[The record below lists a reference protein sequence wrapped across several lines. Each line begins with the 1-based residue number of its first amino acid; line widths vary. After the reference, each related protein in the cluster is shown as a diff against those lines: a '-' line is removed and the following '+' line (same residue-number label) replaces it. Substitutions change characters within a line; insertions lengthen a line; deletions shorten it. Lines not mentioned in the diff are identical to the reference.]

1 MAKGTDIIV
10 AIMIAAIVL
19 LMILP
24 IPGFLLD
31 FFQLLNL
38 SLSLIILF
46 STMYIRK
53 ALELSSFPT
62 ILLVITLFRLGLN
75 VASTRLILLQGPK
88 FSGKVIRAFGD
99 FVVGGNYVVGLVVFL
114 ILVIIQFIVITRGS
128 ERIAEVAARFTLDA
142 MPGKQ
147 MSVDADLNAGLITED
162 EARKRREEIR
172 READFYGAMD
182 GASKFVRGDAIASI
196 IIVLVNIIGGL
207 IIGILTHKMT
217 VSEAAQTFTLFT
229 VGDGLVTQ
237 IPALMVSTAT
247 GILVSRAASEDNLGN
262 ELVRELSGEKKVI
275 ILTGFILIFLGIFTP
290 IPFSAAILG
299 TLFMITGF
307 LIKSTTEPQLESIG
321 GSAEIPTAQT
331 PSGPILTTPQEVS
344 EILQTDTVEV
354 EIGYGLIPLA
364 DTSQGGDLLERV
376 TMVRKQIAYELG
388 LVISPIR
395 VRDSVLLK
403 SNEYAIFIR
412 GAQVAKYELMPNR
425 LLAINPGTVT
435 EKIPGIETKE
445 PAFGLQAF
453 WIDESKKEEAS
464 RLGYT
469 VVDPPTVF
477 ATHLTEVLKR
487 NAHELLGTREF
498 ELLVEGLRSKFEKL
512 VDDLFNVL
520 KPSDVKK
527 VLQRLLKEGIPIR
540 NLSLIFET
548 LLEYGEQTKDVIY
561 LTEKVRKAMKR
572 QIITPLISPD
582 GILHAVAIDNE
593 LEKNLVNLVRENDT
607 ERYLDLNPEI
617 MRELIE
623 SISNS
628 LENIM
633 KKGYNPVLIC
643 SSSLRPLISDL
654 LLKFIPG
661 VYVISYDEIPENVSV
676 QIEGVVR
683 L

>member
-290 IPFSAAILG
+290 IPFSAAVLG

-307 LIKSTTEPQLESIG
+307 LIKSTTEPQLESVG
-321 GSAEIPTAQT
+321 GSAEIPTAQA

-412 GAQVAKYELMPNR
+412 GAEVAKYELMPNR

-593 LEKNLVNLVRENDT
+593 LEKNLVNLVRESDT

-643 SSSLRPLISDL
+643 SSTLRPLISDL

-661 VYVISYDEIPENVSV
+661 VFIISYDEIPENVSM